1 MKQTKPILFAVLAA
15 ALYALNSPFSK
26 ILLTGLSPTML
37 AALLYLG
44 AGLGMLAVGF
54 LQKRAG
60 TAGKEKP
67 LTKKELPYTVGM
79 VVLDIMAPIS
89 LMSGLMMTTAANAS
103 LLNNFEIVATSLIAL
118 FLFREKI
125 SKRLWLGI
133 AFVTV
138 ASILLSV
145 EDYSSF
151 SFSAGSFFVLL
162 ACVFWGF
169 ENNCTRKL
177 SSKNPLEIVVIKGFG
192 SRTGSLVIAAA
203 LGEFCANL
211 PYMLLALLLGFFTYG
226 LSILFYI
233 YAQRYLGAA
242 KTSAY
247 YAVSPFMGAVL
258 SLAIFRQIPSIS
270 FLTALF
276 VMALGTYF
284 VSTDHKS

>member
-169 ENNCTRKL
+169 ENNCT
-177 SSKNPLEIVVIKGFG
+177 
-192 SRTGSLVIAAA
+192 
-203 LGEFCANL
+203 
-211 PYMLLALLLGFFTYG
+211 
-226 LSILFYI
+226 
-233 YAQRYLGAA
+233 
-242 KTSAY
+242 
-247 YAVSPFMGAVL
+247 
-258 SLAIFRQIPSIS
+258 
-270 FLTALF
+270 
-276 VMALGTYF
+276 
-284 VSTDHKS
+284 